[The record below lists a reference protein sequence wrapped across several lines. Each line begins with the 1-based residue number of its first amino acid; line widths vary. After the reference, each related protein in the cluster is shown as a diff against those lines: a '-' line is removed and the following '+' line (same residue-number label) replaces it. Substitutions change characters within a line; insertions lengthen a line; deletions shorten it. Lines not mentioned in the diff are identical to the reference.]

1 LKRRSLLLGSAGVA
15 LAAGG
20 AALLWRPEDLGAPHD
35 LYFAE
40 LNSLLRRAGPGRP
53 VMLLDMERLNSNI
66 DKIRASV
73 GPDKTYRIVVKSLPS
88 LPLLAHV
95 MQRANTKAL
104 MVFHQPFL
112 NAIAEAFADADVLLG
127 KPMPVKAAETFYSKL
142 ASRQLESN
150 KFDPARQLQWLIDTP
165 ERLGQYQALA
175 QQLGVKMRVNV
186 EIDMGLHRGGLASP
200 ATLATM
206 LDVIKADPE
215 HLEFAGLMGYE
226 PHLTGMQ
233 AELDHPAV
241 VAVLAIY
248 RGFISQVTLAG
259 YDPSQLTL
267 NGAGSHTLGIYE
279 RDTTMNDLSAGS
291 GIVKPMDFDTY
302 HLRDYQPALFIATP
316 ILKRYDQLTLPGD
329 TPLATLLPLWNP
341 NMQRLYFIYGG
352 YWKARVV
359 SPAGVPAPIYQSTN
373 QSPITTSAKVDLAV
387 DDYMFLRP
395 TQSEHVM
402 LQFGDLLPFANG
414 RLLAPWPVFQQTG

>member
-20 AALLWRPEDLGAPHD
+20 AALLWRPDDLGAPHTP
-35 LYFAE
+35 YFAD
-40 LNSLLRRAGPGRP
+40 LNSLLRRDGPGHP
-53 VMLLDMERLNSNI
+53 VMLLDRERLNSNI

-88 LPLLAHV
+88 IPLLAHV
-95 MQRANTKAL
+95 MQRANTNAL

-112 NAIAEAFADADVLLG
+112 NAVAEAFPEADVLLG
-127 KPMPVKAAETFYSKL
+127 KPMPVKAAETFYHKL
-142 ASRQLESN
+142 TSTQFA
-150 KFDPARQLQWLIDTP
+150 PARQLQWLIDTP
-165 ERLGQYQALA
+165 ERLAQYQALA
-175 QQLGVKMRVNV
+175 RQLGVQMRINV
-186 EIDMGLHRGGLASP
+186 EIDVGLHRGGLDSP
-200 ATLATM
+200 STLGPM
-206 LDVIKADPE
+206 LEVIKADPE
-215 HLEFAGLMGYE
+215 HLTFAGLMGYE

-233 AELDHPAV
+233 AELAHPAV
-241 VAVLAIY
+241 VKVLDIY
-248 RGFISQVTLAG
+248 RGFIRQLTLAG

-267 NGAGSHTLGIYE
+267 NGAGSHTLGIYP
-279 RDTTMNDLSAGS
+279 RDSTMNDLSAGS

-302 HLRDYQPALFIATP
+302 HLRHNQPAVFIATP
-316 ILKRYDQLTLPGD
+316 VLKRYDQLTLPGD

-359 SPAGVPAPIYQSTN
+359 SPAGVPEPIYQSTN

-414 RLLAPWPVFQQTG
+414 QLLAPWPVFQQTG